1 MTPTELRHIAF
12 RRQAAPVTSTKPL
25 ADASQSVVNR
35 NRIGNWRRRSFRSFV
50 LTVSAFGAAALL
62 IANRNAIAA
71 QWSPSA
77 IIFASL
83 GAPVNQRGL
92 EITNLRSVLI
102 EEDGQRI
109 LTVEGDIKNVGSAR
123 LKVPELDMHV
133 RGSMARTLYTWKSP
147 SPRSDLSKGEIM
159 TFRTRLAAPP
169 DGAIAVQ
176 VRFSSI

>member
-12 RRQAAPVTSTKPL
+12 RRQTASAPSTKRLP
-25 ADASQSVVNR
+25 DSSQCLLDR
-35 NRIGNWRRRSFRSFV
+35 DQTGNTWRRSFRSCV
-50 LTVSAFGAAALL
+50 LMASALGAATLL
-62 IANRNAIAA
+62 IANRNAIVA

-77 IIFASL
+77 IIFSYM
-83 GAPVNQRGL
+83 GATVNLRGF

-109 LTVEGDIKNVGSAR
+109 LTVEGDIKNVGAAR
-123 LKVPELDMHV
+123 LKVPELDLHV

-147 SPRSDLSKGEIM
+147 SPRSDLGKGEIM

-169 DGAIAVQ
+169 DGAVAVQ
-176 VRFSSI
+176 VQFSST